1 MAEETG
7 RCRCVMERQLTPAE
21 RIERFRR
28 CCIEQRPI
36 HTPDAWCVLDQLDQ
50 LKRRQLLT
58 QKPRRLKR
66 VRDAALVEL
75 ADMICPGLT
84 PSQTGR
90 VMLHIIDREL
100 QSLPAAALDCLER
113 VRMTGGVPTT
123 PRQIANVAK
132 VIRDINEPEI

>member
-36 HTPDAWCVLDQLDQ
+36 HTPDAWCVLEQLDQ
-50 LKRRQLLT
+50 LKRRQSRT
-58 QKPRRLKR
+58 QQPRRFKR
-66 VRDAALVEL
+66 ERDVALVEL

-90 VMLHIIDREL
+90 MMLRIIDCEL
-100 QSLPAAALDCLER
+100 KSLPAAALDCLGR

-123 PRQIANVAK
+123 PRQIANVVK
-132 VIRDINEPEI
+132 IILDSNEPEI